1 MYSKS
6 NNMEIMINDKTDEVL
21 DFLKNRYQNILESMK
36 VSEFVFNYV
45 HLLFCK
51 YHKINPN

>member
-1 MYSKS
+1 
-6 NNMEIMINDKTDEVL
+6 MEIMINDKTDEVL

>member
-1 MYSKS
+1 
-6 NNMEIMINDKTDEVL
+6 MINDKTDEVL

-51 YHKINPN
+51 CHKINPN